1 MAPDGDVKD
10 QEVSTSSSTAAAAI
24 ARAARAPRPVSFK
37 RTPVWH
43 PMKHRRFRAGGTKKM
58 AVASS
63 PARAVAGAREVGEA
77 TTAAAAAMKTLTESG
92 RDDEKGQV
100 WGSWKR

>member
-1 MAPDGDVKD
+1 MVPDGGVKD

-24 ARAARAPRPVSFK
+24 ARAARPPRPVSFK
-37 RTPVWH
+37 RFALWH
-43 PMKHRRFRAGGTKKM
+43 PMKHCRFRAGGTKKM
-58 AVASS
+58 AGASS
-63 PARAVAGAREVGEA
+63 PAQAAAAAREVGEA
-77 TTAAAAAMKTLTESG
+77 TTAVAAMRTLKESE

>member
-1 MAPDGDVKD
+1 MAPDGGVKD
-10 QEVSTSSSTAAAAI
+10 QEVSTSSSTAAA
-24 ARAARAPRPVSFK
+24 RVARAPRPVSFK
-37 RTPVWH
+37 RAAIWH

>member
-1 MAPDGDVKD
+1 MAPDEGVKD

-24 ARAARAPRPVSFK
+24 ARAARPPRPVSFK

-77 TTAAAAAMKTLTESG
+77 TTAAAAMGMLKESG